1 MSLRLAKT
9 NASSNDKHSLLCEQ
23 YDTWRKN
30 QDKTQ
35 LGSKF
40 FILFKEFEE
49 HLKDIPPGPL
59 KLYLYYGFN
68 SKNETGISWHSI
80 DTIKDY
86 FNVSEKTINNWNSEL
101 VKRGLIE
108 RESKGNSRN
117 KTTYLLPFSMNYIK
131 EKDTSRLNNE
141 TFKEVY
147 GSLYKAY
154 HLFQWRK
161 NSQSEEYNAP
171 YNTYVL
177 VYEREVE
184 EEKTKNQYTA
194 FEVTIDD
201 VHSNVEINESVVKK
215 DIVRFD
221 SNINLKDIG
230 VNSNLPIQGI
240 AVNTQHDL
248 KKKKN
253 IYELVKELIDVNTD
267 LSQYEEVELVN
278 SESK

>member
-1 MSLRLAKT
+1 MSLKLAKA
-9 NASSNDKHSLLCEQ
+9 NEPSNDKHSLMCEQ

-30 QDKTQ
+30 QDKSQ

-40 FILFKEFEE
+40 FILFKDFED
-49 HLKDIPPGPL
+49 HLRDIPPGPL

-101 VKRGLIE
+101 IKRGLIE

-131 EKDTSRLNNE
+131 EKDTSRMNNDI
-141 TFKEVY
+141 FKAVY
-147 GSLYKAY
+147 GFLYKAY

-161 NSQSEEYNAP
+161 NTQSDEYNVP

-177 VYEREVE
+177 VYERIVE
-184 EEKTKNQYTA
+184 NAKNQYTA
-194 FEVTIDD
+194 FEVNIDD
-201 VHSNVEINESVVKK
+201 IYKNVEISESVVKG
-215 DIVRFD
+215 DILRFY

-230 VNSNLPIQGI
+230 VDSELSIQGI
-240 AVNTQHDL
+240 AVNTQYDL

-253 IYELVKELIDVNTD
+253 IYELVKELIDVETD
-267 LSQYEEVELVN
+267 LSQYEEVKLV
-278 SESK
+278 EIK

>member
-1 MSLRLAKT
+1 MSLKLAKA
-9 NASSNDKHSLLCEQ
+9 NEPSNDQHSLMCEQ

-30 QDKTQ
+30 QDKSQ

-40 FILFKEFEE
+40 FILFKDFED
-49 HLKDIPPGPL
+49 HLRDIPPGPL

-101 VKRGLIE
+101 IKRGLIE

-131 EKDTSRLNNE
+131 EKDTSRMNNDI
-141 TFKEVY
+141 FKAVY
-147 GSLYKAY
+147 GFLYKAY

-161 NSQSEEYNAP
+161 NTQSDEYNVP

-177 VYEREVE
+177 VYERIVE
-184 EEKTKNQYTA
+184 NAKNQYTA
-194 FEVTIDD
+194 FEVNIDD
-201 VHSNVEINESVVKK
+201 IYKNVEISESVVKG
-215 DIVRFD
+215 DILRFY

-230 VNSNLPIQGI
+230 VDSELSIQGI
-240 AVNTQHDL
+240 AVNTQYDL

-253 IYELVKELIDVNTD
+253 IYELVKELIDVETD
-267 LSQYEEVELVN
+267 LSQYEEVKLV
-278 SESK
+278 EIK

>member
-1 MSLRLAKT
+1 MSLKLAKA
-9 NASSNDKHSLLCEQ
+9 NESSNDKHSLMCEQ

-30 QDKTQ
+30 QDKSQ

-40 FILFKEFEE
+40 FILFKDFED
-49 HLKDIPPGPL
+49 HLRDIPPGPL

-101 VKRGLIE
+101 IKRGLIE

-131 EKDTSRLNNE
+131 EKDTSRMNNDI
-141 TFKEVY
+141 FKAVY
-147 GSLYKAY
+147 GFLYKAY

-161 NSQSEEYNAP
+161 NTQSEEYNVP

-177 VYEREVE
+177 VYERIVE
-184 EEKTKNQYTA
+184 NAKNQYTA
-194 FEVTIDD
+194 FEVNIDD
-201 VHSNVEINESVVKK
+201 IYINVEISESVVKG
-215 DIVRFD
+215 DILRFN

-230 VNSNLPIQGI
+230 VDLDLPIQGI
-240 AVNTQHDL
+240 AVNTQYDL

-267 LSQYEEVELVN
+267 LSQYEEVELV
-278 SESK
+278 EIK

>member
-1 MSLRLAKT
+1 MSLKLAKA
-9 NASSNDKHSLLCEQ
+9 NESSNDKHSLMCEQ
-23 YDTWRKN
+23 YDAWRKN
-30 QDKTQ
+30 QDKNQ

-40 FILFKEFEE
+40 FILFKDFED
-49 HLKDIPPGPL
+49 HLRDIPPGPL

-101 VKRGLIE
+101 IRRGLIE

-131 EKDTSRLNNE
+131 EKDTSRLNNAA
-141 TFKEVY
+141 FKEVY

-161 NSQSEEYNAP
+161 NTQSEEYNVP

-177 VYEREVE
+177 VYERIVE
-184 EEKTKNQYTA
+184 NAKNQYTA
-194 FEVTIDD
+194 FEVSIED
-201 VHSNVEINESVVKK
+201 VYKNVEINESVVKG
-215 DIVRFD
+215 IILRFN
-221 SNINLKDIG
+221 SNIKLKDIG
-230 VNSNLPIQGI
+230 VDSDLPIQGI

-253 IYELVKELIDVNTD
+253 IYELVKELIDVDTD
-267 LSQYEEVELVN
+267 LSQYEEVKLV
-278 SESK
+278 EIK

>member
-1 MSLRLAKT
+1 MSLKLAKA
-9 NASSNDKHSLLCEQ
+9 NESSNDKHSLMCEQ
-23 YDTWRKN
+23 YDAWRKN
-30 QDKTQ
+30 QDKNE

-40 FILFKEFEE
+40 FILFKDFEE
-49 HLKDIPPGPL
+49 HLRDIPPGPL

-101 VKRGLIE
+101 IKRGLIE

-131 EKDTSRLNNE
+131 EKDTSRLNNAA
-141 TFKEVY
+141 FKGVY

-161 NSQSEEYNAP
+161 NTQSDEYNVP

-177 VYEREVE
+177 VYERVVE
-184 EEKTKNQYTA
+184 NAKNQYTA
-194 FEVTIDD
+194 FEVNIDD
-201 VHSNVEINESVVKK
+201 VHKNVEISEIAVKR
-215 DIVRFD
+215 DIVRFN
-221 SNINLKDIG
+221 SNIKLKDIG
-230 VNSNLPIQGI
+230 VDSDLSIQGI
-240 AVNTQHDL
+240 AVNTKYDL

-267 LSQYEEVELVN
+267 LSQYEEVKLV
-278 SESK
+278 ETK

>member
-1 MSLRLAKT
+1 MSLKLAKA
-9 NASSNDKHSLLCEQ
+9 NEPSNDKHSLMCEQ

-30 QDKTQ
+30 QDKSQ

-40 FILFKEFEE
+40 FILFKDFED
-49 HLKDIPPGPL
+49 HLRDIPPGPL

-86 FNVSEKTINNWNSEL
+86 FNVSEQTINNWNSEL
-101 VKRGLIE
+101 IKRGLIE

-131 EKDTSRLNNE
+131 EKDTSRMNNDI
-141 TFKEVY
+141 FKAVY
-147 GSLYKAY
+147 GFLYKAY

-161 NSQSEEYNAP
+161 NTQSDEYNVP

-177 VYEREVE
+177 VYERIVE
-184 EEKTKNQYTA
+184 NAKNQYTA
-194 FEVTIDD
+194 FEVNIDD
-201 VHSNVEINESVVKK
+201 IYKNVEISESVVKG
-215 DIVRFD
+215 DILRFY

-230 VNSNLPIQGI
+230 VDSELSIQGI
-240 AVNTQHDL
+240 AVNTQYDL

-253 IYELVKELIDVNTD
+253 IYELVKELIDVETD
-267 LSQYEEVELVN
+267 LSQYEEVKLV
-278 SESK
+278 EIK

>member
-1 MSLRLAKT
+1 MSLKLAKA
-9 NASSNDKHSLLCEQ
+9 NESSNDKHSLMCEQ

-30 QDKTQ
+30 QDKNQ

-40 FILFKEFEE
+40 FILFKEFED
-49 HLKDIPPGPL
+49 HLREIPPGPL

-101 VKRGLIE
+101 IKRGLIE

-131 EKDTSRLNNE
+131 EKDTSRLNKAV
-141 TFKEVY
+141 FREVY
-147 GSLYKAY
+147 GDLYKAY

-161 NSQSEEYNAP
+161 NTQSEEYNVP

-177 VYEREVE
+177 VYERIIEDA
-184 EEKTKNQYTA
+184 KNQYTA
-194 FEVTIDD
+194 FEVNIDD
-201 VHSNVEINESVVKK
+201 TYKNVEINESVVKGT
-215 DIVRFD
+215 ILRFD
-221 SNINLKDIG
+221 SNIELKDIG
-230 VNSNLPIQGI
+230 VDSGLPIQGI

-248 KKKKN
+248 KRKKN
-253 IYELVKELIDVNTD
+253 IYELVKELIDVETD
-267 LSQYEEVELVN
+267 LSQYEEAKLIEVSRE
-278 SESK
+278 